1 MKKKTFK
8 KKIIED
14 LCLNYIQFL
23 VKARKKYFFKVNT
36 IVKTNT
42 SNKVVI

>member
-36 IVKTNT
+36 IVK
-42 SNKVVI
+42 NKYIK